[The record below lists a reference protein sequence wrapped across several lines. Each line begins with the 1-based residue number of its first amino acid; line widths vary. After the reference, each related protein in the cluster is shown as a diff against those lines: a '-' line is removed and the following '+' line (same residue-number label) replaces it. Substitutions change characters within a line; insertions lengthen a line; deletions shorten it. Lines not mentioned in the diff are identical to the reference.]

1 MQINM
6 LKQMLFLSVPL
17 VKVTQ
22 AVLLFFCDLQ
32 IDATCKRINICVTMK
47 MWQSMPWKK
56 KQKVFYM
63 EEKVFEISAKEVTI
77 EVVDEAT
84 GKTYRRTLP
93 IDYYETA
100 NGLVLRGEN
109 LDGSVSQLVFYT
121 SRGMQRMQDLTGG
134 GPDEDPCG
142 THK

>member
-1 MQINM
+1 MKNKIQGLCIVYNPCIFISATYKC
-6 LKQMLFLSVPL
+6 LQVAFALFVLIQCNCGKACHGTKRQ
-17 VKVTQ
+17 KVT
-22 AVLLFFCDLQ
+22 
-32 IDATCKRINICVTMK
+32 
-47 MWQSMPWKK
+47 
-56 KQKVFYM
+56 YM

-84 GKTYRRTLP
+84 GKVYRRTLP

-109 LDGSVSQLVFYT
+109 LDGSISQLVFY
-121 SRGMQRMQDLTGG
+121 SARGMQRMQDLTGK

>member
-1 MQINM
+1 
-6 LKQMLFLSVPL
+6 
-17 VKVTQ
+17 
-22 AVLLFFCDLQ
+22 
-32 IDATCKRINICVTMK
+32 
-47 MWQSMPWKK
+47 MWQSMLGMKM
-56 KQKVFYM
+56 QKVFYM
-63 EEKVFEISAKEVTI
+63 EEKIFEISAREVTI

-109 LDGSVSQLVFYT
+109 LDGSISQIVFYS

-134 GPDEDPCG
+134 GPNEDPCG

>member
-1 MQINM
+1 MWLGMPGNENR
-6 LKQMLFLSVPL
+6 
-17 VKVTQ
+17 KVH
-22 AVLLFFCDLQ
+22 
-32 IDATCKRINICVTMK
+32 
-47 MWQSMPWKK
+47 
-56 KQKVFYM
+56 YM
-63 EEKVFEISAKEVTI
+63 EDKIFEISAKEVTI
-77 EVVDEAT
+77 EVVDEVT

-109 LDGSVSQLVFYT
+109 LDGSTSQLVFYT
-121 SRGMQRMQDLTGG
+121 PRGMQRMQDLTGK

>member
-1 MQINM
+1 
-6 LKQMLFLSVPL
+6 
-17 VKVTQ
+17 
-22 AVLLFFCDLQ
+22 
-32 IDATCKRINICVTMK
+32 
-47 MWQSMPWKK
+47 MPEAKD
-56 KQKVFYM
+56 QKVSYM
-63 EEKVFEISAKEVTI
+63 DEKIYEISAKEVTV

-109 LDGSVSQLVFYT
+109 LDGSISQIVFYS

-134 GPDEDPCG
+134 GPNEDPCG

>member
-1 MQINM
+1 MAAYARE
-6 LKQMLFLSVPL
+6 S
-17 VKVTQ
+17 KV
-22 AVLLFFCDLQ
+22 
-32 IDATCKRINICVTMK
+32 
-47 MWQSMPWKK
+47 
-56 KQKVFYM
+56 QKVYCM
-63 EEKVFEISAKEVTI
+63 EEKIFKISAKEVTV

-109 LDGSVSQLVFYT
+109 LDGSVSQIVFYS
-121 SRGMQRMQDLTGG
+121 SRGMQRMQDLTGH